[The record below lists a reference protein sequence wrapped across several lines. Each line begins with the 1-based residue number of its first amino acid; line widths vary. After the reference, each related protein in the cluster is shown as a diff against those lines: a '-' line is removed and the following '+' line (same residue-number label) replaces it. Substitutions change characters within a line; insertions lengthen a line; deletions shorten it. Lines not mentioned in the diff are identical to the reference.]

1 MDRGF
6 ITALGADGKRSIVEV
21 DRSVNYGVDFS
32 FNVVNS
38 NLIEI
43 DTITP
48 IINRN
53 WDIETKLFY
62 NAEQADDVRSEVI
75 AVLADGSLARRVQ
88 GNDDRQLNTFFARLQ
103 TRGEFNFTFPIQLV
117 AGAEYHQQKEK
128 WINFAGN
135 NQIGGTATNPYSYT
149 LINDSAT
156 ATRDH
161 RDVTNK
167 SYGIFSQL
175 DITPIEDVTV
185 TLGLREEFYSAEFE
199 KVVLNSGVTT
209 SADTPKDSKF
219 TKSAGVV
226 WKIIPELS
234 LYSSYADPF
243 SAKNFYTGD
252 KTPAVLPPQEGRQ
265 YEAGAKWS
273 TLDDRLLLTAAY
285 FDIKQNNNVETVNGE
300 PELSGGIDT
309 NGLEFSLAANPIKGW
324 NIRAAVGLLQAE
336 IVSET
341 STNGNRPTNVP
352 KKTASLWTSYE
363 FQGSDTLL
371 KGFGIST
378 GLSHVA
384 NRYGDTNNSFELGD
398 YTLLDAGIWYYLPP
412 IGGSSIR
419 LDLGVKNIT
428 DEKYYT
434 ASGGTYR
441 ISVGAPRTFFSGIR
455 VDF

>member
-234 LYSSYADPF
+234 LYSSYADTF
-243 SAKNFYTGD
+243 SA
-252 KTPAVLPPQEGRQ
+252 
-265 YEAGAKWS
+265 
-273 TLDDRLLLTAAY
+273 
-285 FDIKQNNNVETVNGE
+285 QN
-300 PELSGGIDT
+300 
-309 NGLEFSLAANPIKGW
+309 
-324 NIRAAVGLLQAE
+324 
-336 IVSET
+336 
-341 STNGNRPTNVP
+341 
-352 KKTASLWTSYE
+352 
-363 FQGSDTLL
+363 
-371 KGFGIST
+371 
-378 GLSHVA
+378 
-384 NRYGDTNNSFELGD
+384 
-398 YTLLDAGIWYYLPP
+398 
-412 IGGSSIR
+412 
-419 LDLGVKNIT
+419 
-428 DEKYYT
+428 
-434 ASGGTYR
+434 
-441 ISVGAPRTFFSGIR
+441 
-455 VDF
+455 